1 MVSVAAPQILTPATP
16 LLDHWKATE
25 ICGFQLVPKN
35 DHLSSRKMANC
46 SSQICTSMGIMPS
59 ASQVVKKKSHQAVAH
74 RLNIRCSANAHDLS

>member
-25 ICGFQLVPKN
+25 ICGLQLVPKN
-35 DHLSSRKMANC
+35 DYLINGPLQFSDLHLHGYHAQC
-46 SSQICTSMGIMPS
+46 LTGGE
-59 ASQVVKKKSHQAVAH
+59 KKSHQAVAH